1 VHYVANLHFSPP
13 APLYHSTTKRWR
25 VPANLTGIWREY
37 AEAKDR
43 WRQYLASDAVS
54 EWAGR
59 ARRSLKF
66 CEIQINSVAG
76 VQTDTDRAA

>member
-1 VHYVANLHFSPP
+1 MPRP
-13 APLYHSTTKRWR
+13 
-25 VPANLTGIWREY
+25 
-37 AEAKDR
+37 KDY

-66 CEIQINSVAG
+66 CEIQMNTVAG
-76 VQTDTDRAA
+76 EPNKAQSDTDRAA

>member
-1 VHYVANLHFSPP
+1 VESSSQIDRHLA
-13 APLYHSTTKRWR
+13 
-25 VPANLTGIWREY
+25 GD

-54 EWAGR
+54 ELAGR